1 MRLSLDD
8 DPEGDDPI
16 LSVVNLIDVFLVI
29 IAALLL
35 AVAANPLNAFGVD
48 KVTVIRNP
56 GRADME
62 IVTRDG
68 KKIERFRADGGNG
81 KGQGV
86 RAGVAYRLEDGSMV
100 YVPE

>member
-1 MRLSLDD
+1 ML
-8 DPEGDDPI
+8 
-16 LSVVNLIDVFLVI
+16 
-29 IAALLL
+29 
-35 AVAANPLNAFGVD
+35 
-48 KVTVIRNP
+48 RNP